1 MSINFYQNK
10 YLKYKTKYLNL
21 IRQNGGGFKCD
32 LTRKTKGDLCI
43 EDEDPSNDRDKA
55 YCENACSTEKL
66 TGEITIWENYL
77 RALLTDEHHIYAK
90 GGSILGIIVLKDLL
104 LNKPITHE
112 LINEYNEMNL
122 IKDWD
127 LTVVNV
133 TDEIKSSIK
142 SKGIAYD
149 ILDEA
154 TAFPVLRYRDGI
166 LIANENLLELSIK
179 TSENLSDLEVPLTAI
194 KFELKLSNLSNF
206 LNLIKLL
213 FNQNTIFDNIDEI
226 KRTLELLDLTPT
238 NIRFEDGFFTVL
250 PEQFNDG
257 GLSPE
262 LLSTI
267 ESSSSELSHRQF
279 LVSQFKEPDRLIYR
293 LLDKNLKKSNNIRNL
308 YGRHGLSQPAF
319 LINEEKIKT
328 LITTFFTNL
337 NIVINREFS
346 KTIESCFDNQPAKIE
361 VAPGTRPTKEQ
372 QQANKQATDAW
383 KGACTPMI
391 NSFFT
396 YIGTLFNNVNL
407 ARFDK
412 YRNVDLTDINLDLK
426 KLILLSLCPI
436 STINILRDKS
446 ITNSTI
452 EKVIRMK
459 TVTNK
464 SIDSYA
470 NFLNG
475 MKVWTL

>member
-10 YLKYKTKYLNL
+10 YLKYKKKYLNL
-21 IRQNGGGFKCD
+21 TGQYGGGFKCD
-32 LTRKTKGDLCI
+32 LTKRVKEKLCI
-43 EDEDPSNDRDKA
+43 EDDDPSNDREKA
-55 YCENACSTEKL
+55 DCENICSIEKL
-66 TGEITIWENYL
+66 THEITIWENYL
-77 RALLTDEHHIYAK
+77 RVLLTDGRHIYAK

-104 LNKPITHE
+104 LNKPITQE

-127 LTVVNV
+127 LTIVNV
-133 TDEIKSSIK
+133 ADDIKSSII
-142 SKGIAYD
+142 SKGIAYE

-154 TAFPVLRYRDGI
+154 TAFPVLRYKDGI
-166 LIANENLLELSIK
+166 LIADENLLELSIK

-194 KFELKLSNLSNF
+194 KFELKLDNLSNF

-213 FNQNTIFDNIDEI
+213 FNQNTIFDNIGEI
-226 KRTLELLDLTPT
+226 KRILELLDLTPT
-238 NIRFEDGFFTVL
+238 NIRFEDGFFTVSS
-250 PEQFNDG
+250 EQFNNG

-262 LLSTI
+262 LLSTM
-267 ESSSSELSHRQF
+267 ELSSPELSHKQF

-308 YGRHGLSQPAF
+308 YSRHGLSPPAF
-319 LINEEKIKT
+319 LINEDKIKT

-337 NIVINREFS
+337 NIIINRKFS
-346 KTIESCFDNQPAKIE
+346 ETIESCFDNQPAKMEI
-361 VAPGTRPTKEQ
+361 APGTRPTKEQ
-372 QQANKQATDAW
+372 KQAEKEANDVW
-383 KGACTPMI
+383 KGTCTPII

-412 YRNVDLTDINLDLK
+412 YRKVDIADINLDLK
-426 KLILLSLCPI
+426 KLILLSLCPV
-436 STINILRDKS
+436 STIQILRGRS
-446 ITNSTI
+446 ITNRTI
-452 EKVIRMK
+452 ETVIKMR
-459 TVTNK
+459 TVSNK
-464 SIDSYA
+464 SIESYA

-475 MKVWTL
+475 MKVLTL